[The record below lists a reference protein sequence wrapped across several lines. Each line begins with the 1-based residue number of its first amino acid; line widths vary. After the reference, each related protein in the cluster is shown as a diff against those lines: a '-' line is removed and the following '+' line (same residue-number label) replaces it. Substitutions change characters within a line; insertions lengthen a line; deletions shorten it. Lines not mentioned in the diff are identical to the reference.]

1 MYIFCPSNRPILHNI
16 DLNTKDIHGWTPFMK
31 ACINGHTDVIKSTN
45 PLILKFLMDKKI
57 VILDQCIKVDLRKRT
72 VQKGGL

>member
-1 MYIFCPSNRPILHNI
+1 MDGLNI
-16 DLNTKDIHGWTPFMK
+16 DLNSKDRSGWTQFMK